1 MHSAQGYLLKSF
13 REKTLKRRV
22 PKVSPSNKR
31 KKNGKKRDKKRENH
45 IPLHKN
51 WRIPGAK
58 SRLNRDPS
66 LDLKS
71 HQRNNWII
79 WPNLIIFSNLPSTS
93 SLKSLVSSKSSTL
106 LSELEFYDYH
116 EGKPFTSQ
124 VITKRILSIKETK
137 TSFRN
142 NHSGGSVENSKSK
155 LKFTGRGISL
165 APQIKRSTNKLIKY
179 HFKIG
184 LNELFA
190 RMRTIWWLWNQ

>member
-22 PKVSPSNKR
+22 PKASPANKR
-31 KKNGKKRDKKRENH
+31 KKNDKKRDKKCENH

-179 HFKIG
+179 PFKIG
-184 LNELFA
+184 LNEFFA
-190 RMRTIWWLWNQ
+190 RMGTIWWLWNQ